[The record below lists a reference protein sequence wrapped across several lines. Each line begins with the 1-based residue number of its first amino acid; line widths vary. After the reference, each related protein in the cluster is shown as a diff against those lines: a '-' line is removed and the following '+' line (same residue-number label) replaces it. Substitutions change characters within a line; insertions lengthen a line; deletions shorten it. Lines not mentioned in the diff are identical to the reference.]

1 MKQLTPTPSPPRLA
15 TVNPLILVFDGAG
28 NTELNSFR
36 NISNE
41 RIAWRILCNAPTRYV
56 VTPNKGFLF
65 RQEKIDVMLLLNSLK
80 YHRRHAFV
88 VQAKTAKIDE
98 SNRKVSFTLERV
110 PM

>member
-1 MKQLTPTPSPPRLA
+1 LKQPTPIPSPPRLT
-15 TVNPLILVFDGAG
+15 TVNPLIV
-28 NTELNSFR
+28 NSFR

-65 RQEKIDVMLLLNSLK
+65 RQEKIEVQVLLLNSSK

-98 SNRKVSFTLERV
+98 SNRKVIITRFPIFLVRARV
-110 PM
+110 PT